1 MDLAALLVP
10 VRVEDFV
17 RDTWERAPLHH
28 RRGDSLY
35 YDALISNEAVER
47 IVNSADLRY
56 PAIQLAKNGSYYPA
70 EAYTRNVKH
79 GSEVFA
85 GVPDLEKV
93 RSEYRAGATVV
104 LPALH
109 RTWRPLGALCESVET
124 QLGHAVHANL
134 YLTPGHAH
142 GFTPHYDTHDVFV
155 LQIAGKKHWRV
166 HEPPL
171 RLPHSSQP
179 FSPVGYTP
187 PAQGSDFDLEAG
199 DLLYLPRGYVH
210 SASTSDGH
218 SVHVSVGV
226 TVFTWVELF
235 SELLQSSKGIPA
247 FREALPV
254 GFTEGEASRRA
265 LGQGLARR
273 VADLTSHVDY
283 ERLIDAFRQR
293 VRATRSPRA
302 GRGFESNV
310 QVLGLETELVPA
322 EKPRYAIGTENGN
335 TTLELDGRKLVLPA
349 EVRATLEAMCAQT
362 SFCVTQLP
370 ADLDEHARL
379 AFARFLED
387 VGFLKR
393 AR

>member
-1 MDLAALLVP
+1 LDLAALLAP
-10 VRVEDFV
+10 VSVGDFV
-17 RDTWERAPLHH
+17 RDTWERRPFHH
-28 RRGDSLY
+28 RRGDAAY
-35 YDALISNEAVER
+35 YDALLSNDAVER
-47 IVNSADLRY
+47 ILDSADLRY
-56 PAIQLAKNGSYYPA
+56 PALQLAKNGSYYPA

-93 RSEYRAGATVV
+93 RAEYRAGATLV

-109 RTWRPLGALCESVET
+109 RTWKPLGALCDAMET
-124 QLGHAVHANL
+124 ELGHAVHANL
-134 YLTPGHAH
+134 YLTPGDTR

-171 RLPHSSQP
+171 PLPHFSQP
-179 FSPVGYTP
+179 FSPAGYAP
-187 PAQGSDFDLEAG
+187 PAAGTEFVLEAG
-199 DLLYLPRGYVH
+199 DLLYLPRGHVH
-210 SASTSDGH
+210 SAFTSEGH

-226 TVFTWVELF
+226 TVLTWIELL
-235 SELLQSSKGIPA
+235 SELLQSSKGVQA

-254 GFTEGEASRRA
+254 GFTEGEESRRA
-265 LGQGLARR
+265 LRDGLARR
-273 VADLTSHVDY
+273 VADLTSHPDY
-283 ERLIDAFRQR
+283 DRLIDGFRQR
-293 VRATRSPRA
+293 VRATRQRPARA
-302 GRGFESNV
+302 FESGV
-310 QVLGLETELVPA
+310 RVVGLATELAPA

-335 TTLELDGRKLVLPA
+335 TTLELDGRKLLLPA
-349 EVRATLEAMCAQT
+349 GVRTTLEAMCART
-362 SFCVTQLP
+362 SFRVRDLP
-370 ADLDEHARL
+370 ADLDDHARL